1 MAEAENDRKATRLVG
16 MADLMRR
23 SWDAR
28 SDFHYVDTRQRTWD
42 TDAFYAG
49 GRAEAS
55 MLLPPAFERLGFDP
69 AGKRMLEIGCGPG
82 RLFPGHADFF
92 SEVWGIDVS
101 PEMIRLGEELCPVDA
116 RFILGSGYDLREIE
130 DDSIDYCFSY
140 LVFHHLPY
148 EDVVWAY
155 FEEILR
161 VLRPGMCF
169 QVQFLG
175 RRSLQA
181 RAARVLGSR
190 VPGDARTWIGA
201 TIPALRAEREVS
213 GLGFRGV
220 LSYPISASA
229 YWLVGTRP
237 TSGESDSGAVDDHV
251 APRASGIAD
260 AQQGADAVGWN
271 QPTG

>member
-1 MAEAENDRKATRLVG
+1 MAETENDPTVTRLVG
-16 MADLMRR
+16 LADRMRR

-28 SDFHYVDTRQRTWD
+28 SDFHYVDTRQQTWD

-49 GRAEAS
+49 GRAEVA
-55 MLLPPAFERLGFDP
+55 MLLPPAFKSLGFDS
-69 AGKRMLEIGCGPG
+69 AGKRILEIGCGPG
-82 RLFPGHADFF
+82 RLFPGLAEFF

-101 PEMIRLGEELCPVDA
+101 PEMIHLGEELCPVEA
-116 RFILGSGYDLREIE
+116 RFILGSGYDLREVE

-155 FEEILR
+155 FKEILR

-169 QVQFLG
+169 QVQLLG
-175 RRSLQA
+175 RRSLRA

-213 GLGFRGV
+213 ALGFSGV
-220 LSYPISASA
+220 LTYPISASA
-229 YWLVGTRP
+229 YWLVGARP
-237 TSGESDSGAVDDHV
+237 MSAESA
-251 APRASGIAD
+251 
-260 AQQGADAVGWN
+260 
-271 QPTG
+271 